1 MKGLHL
7 LIFGTVQGVF
17 FRKSTQQKA
26 LALGLVGWVRNRK
39 EGTVEVY
46 AEGEE
51 EGLISLLK
59 WCGNGPKLAKV
70 TRVDA
75 SWQESGGHVT
85 SFDIRRTDWN

>member
-51 EGLISLLK
+51 EGEVVDG
-59 WCGNGPKLAKV
+59 GNDTNEMNDLDIGFDGMSAN
-70 TRVDA
+70 
-75 SWQESGGHVT
+75 SSGY
-85 SFDIRRTDWN
+85 